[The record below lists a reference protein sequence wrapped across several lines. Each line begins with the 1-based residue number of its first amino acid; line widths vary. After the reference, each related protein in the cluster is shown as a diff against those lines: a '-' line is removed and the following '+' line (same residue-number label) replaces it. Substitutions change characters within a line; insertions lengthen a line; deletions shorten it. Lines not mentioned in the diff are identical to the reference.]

1 MPSIGAHMACAK
13 LIGEKKNINLD
24 EFYKGNILPDV
35 MNGEKYKSHY
45 KIKDRI
51 YYIPNIEEAISILD
65 LSRDLYLGYLS
76 HLLLDKH
83 FLSDYLTIKYP
94 NNNLFIDGIIY
105 KDYDILNSSIVND
118 FNLDVN
124 YLEKLLLTLNG
135 PSISKKSLDYNI
147 DRLKHKGMGSLTYLD
162 YEDFN
167 NFLNEYS
174 NIISEELDVYENKYR
189 KLYIRSR

>member
-1 MPSIGAHMACAK
+1 M
-13 LIGEKKNINLD
+13 
-24 EFYKGNILPDV
+24 
-35 MNGEKYKSHY
+35 
-45 KIKDRI
+45 
-51 YYIPNIEEAISILD
+51 
-65 LSRDLYLGYLS
+65 
-76 HLLLDKH
+76 
-83 FLSDYLTIKYP
+83 
-94 NNNLFIDGIIY
+94 
-105 KDYDILNSSIVND
+105 
-118 FNLDVN
+118 DVN